1 MAAKRPN
8 LKWWRALEDHVTKAM
23 AYVDS
28 GTAVPSD
35 DGQKLAADTYRA
47 LAREVGEFGRA
58 VQQELI
64 MLAEEAERRRP

>member
-1 MAAKRPN
+1 MAAKKPN

-28 GTAVPSD
+28 GTAMPSD
-35 DGQKLAADTYRA
+35 DAPRQAAETYRS

-58 VQQELI
+58 VQQELLL
-64 MLAEEAERRRP
+64 LAEEAERRKS